1 MFSLSYLPTAERLT
15 VVLVKARN
23 LKLQS
28 ESGDPFVK
36 VGSVM
41 FFITQK
47 PNSEYCLHY
56 DKNIVYHLCHK
67 ELFDQSSLHIWPL
80 QLNLSSYGKASLL
93 TLVIKV
99 CY

>member
-23 LKLQS
+23 LKFQS

-47 PNSEYCLHY
+47 TYYSEYCLHY

-67 ELFDQSSLHIWPL
+67 ELFDQSSLYSC
-80 QLNLSSYGKASLL
+80 N
-93 TLVIKV
+93 
-99 CY
+99 